1 MKSAVRLKKAS
12 KEIRNRDVRRRRWLL
27 TVGNQ
32 SFHLTPDEVVIL
44 TGDCLKALGRIFA
57 DVARPTR

>member
-32 SFHLTPDEVVIL
+32 SFNLTPDEVVIL